1 VFCEF
6 FAAACLMPLAIA
18 CAPFAQA
25 QDNSSSADQLSLV
38 DQACIQV
45 MGLRRGETY
54 FARCH
59 ESLSQA
65 LASRGTG
72 LALAATADQAH
83 PLAIAYGGNSG
94 TEAGKSFYD
103 VAPTVRWNRERYACA
118 QLGFLPGATS
128 FGQCVSAL
136 DGAFLPDQN

>member
-1 VFCEF
+1 MLREF
-6 FAAACLMPLAIA
+6 FAAACLTSLAIA

-25 QDNSSSADQLSLV
+25 QDNFPSVDRISLV
-38 DQACIQV
+38 DQICTQV

-54 FARCH
+54 FARCR

-65 LASRGTG
+65 LAARNVG
-72 LALAATADQAH
+72 LAMAVPADQAQ
-83 PLAIAYGGNSG
+83 PLVVAYSGNRG
-94 TEAGKSFYD
+94 TEAGKNFYE

-118 QLGFLPGATS
+118 QVGLVPGSTS
-128 FGQCVSAL
+128 FGQCVAGL